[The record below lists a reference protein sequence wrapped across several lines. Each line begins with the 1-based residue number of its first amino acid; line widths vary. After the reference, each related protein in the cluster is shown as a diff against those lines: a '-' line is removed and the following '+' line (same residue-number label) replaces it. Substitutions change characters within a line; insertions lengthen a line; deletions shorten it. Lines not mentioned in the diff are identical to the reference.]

1 MPRLKVC
8 GINDPAFAVAAAKL
22 GVDYLGFV
30 FAEGSPRRVAPE
42 RVREIMDAVRTCG
55 CRRCPRYVGVFTDR
69 DVSRICDIAS
79 EIGLDVVQLHS
90 EYGAEDVSRIKE
102 LVFRPI
108 ISDIVAQG
116 RFRQARTRREAHFS
130 ALNDEDEAWRN
141 RNKQI
146 GQDFADETL
155 GFEVWRLALS
165 EHGAETSG
173 GGEGATDCV
182 EDAVVLDGRVGTRC
196 GGTGVLADWSRVAE
210 FKSRG
215 CRVILAGGIS
225 AANISAAIATGAD
238 VIDVNSSLETSP
250 GVKSVRLLHELMV
263 EMLKG

>member
-90 EYGAEDVSRIKE
+90 EYGAKDVSRIK
-102 LVFRPI
+102 
-108 ISDIVAQG
+108 SQG
-116 RFRQARTRREAHFS
+116 
-130 ALNDEDEAWRN
+130 L
-141 RNKQI
+141 
-146 GQDFADETL
+146 
-155 GFEVWRLALS
+155 EVWRLALS

-173 GGEGATDCV
+173 GGEGATDCG